1 VQGLEQL
8 EFRDRLGRRL
18 IRCLSGL
25 AIFAIGISMQ
35 MNANLGAPPWDV
47 FHQGVSNQ
55 TGITI
60 GRVIVITGF
69 VLLFFWI
76 PLKQKPGLGTIL
88 NALEIGLVADIAL
101 EIIPEP
107 SNLFVRVAMAG
118 GGIVVVALGTGLY
131 IGSALGPGP
140 RDGLM
145 TGLAKRGIPIRV
157 GRTAIEVA
165 VLVTGFFTRRPSWYS
180 NFCICFGRRPTR
192 AIFSAPSGNEKTDCL
207 IFVVNTCS
215 ARP

>member
-1 VQGLEQL
+1 MQGLEQL

-18 IRCLSGL
+18 VRCLVGL
-25 AIFAIGISMQ
+25 ALFAVGISLQ
-35 MNANLGAPPWDV
+35 MNANIGAPPWDV
-47 FHQGVSNQ
+47 FHQGVAKQ
-55 TGITI
+55 TETSI
-60 GRVIVITGF
+60 GKIIVMTGF
-69 VLLFFWI
+69 ALLTLWI

-107 SNLFVRVAMAG
+107 NNILIRIIMVVV
-118 GGIVVVALGTGLY
+118 GIVTVAIGTGLY

-157 GRTAIEVA
+157 GRTAIEITVLIVGMILGGQVGIATFAFAFGVGPLVHFFLPRLA
-165 VLVTGFFTRRPSWYS
+165 VS
-180 NFCICFGRRPTR
+180 
-192 AIFSAPSGNEKTDCL
+192 SGT
-207 IFVVNTCS
+207 
-215 ARP
+215 AQP

>member
-1 VQGLEQL
+1 MQGLEQL

-18 IRCLSGL
+18 VRCLVGL
-25 AIFAIGISMQ
+25 ALFAVGISLQ
-35 MNANLGAPPWDV
+35 MNANIGAPPWDV
-47 FHQGVSNQ
+47 FHQGVAKQ
-55 TGITI
+55 TEISI
-60 GRVIVITGF
+60 GKIIVMTGF
-69 VLLFFWI
+69 ALLTLWI

-101 EIIPEP
+101 GIIPEP
-107 SNLFVRVAMAG
+107 NNILIRIIMVVV
-118 GGIVVVALGTGLY
+118 GIVTVAIGTGLY

-157 GRTAIEVA
+157 GRTAIEITVLIVGMILGGQVGIATFAFAFGVGPLVHFFLPRLA
-165 VLVTGFFTRRPSWYS
+165 VS
-180 NFCICFGRRPTR
+180 
-192 AIFSAPSGNEKTDCL
+192 SG
-207 IFVVNTCS
+207 S